1 MATSKL
7 PRKFQIET
15 ERNAIGIGRKGGW
28 CVICAR
34 EIGVC
39 ETEDRKKKKEA
50 RYFMYWQENGNVN
63 PFDYVDQNIR
73 DDDRS
78 CGYLCANHDRLM
90 GKSNLL
96 RFGYDKATATQ
107 MNKAICNNNHTYW
120 SKYNREYFKTVST

>member
-7 PRKFQIET
+7 TRKFQIET

-34 EIGVC
+34 EIG
-39 ETEDRKKKKEA
+39 DKLREA
-50 RYFMYWQENGNVN
+50 RYFMYWQENGNVD
-63 PFDYVDQNIR
+63 PFDYVDQNTR
-73 DDDRS
+73 TDDRS

-107 MNKAICNNNHTYW
+107 MNKAICNNNHSYW
-120 SKYNREYFKTVST
+120 SRYGREYNFIVGSKE